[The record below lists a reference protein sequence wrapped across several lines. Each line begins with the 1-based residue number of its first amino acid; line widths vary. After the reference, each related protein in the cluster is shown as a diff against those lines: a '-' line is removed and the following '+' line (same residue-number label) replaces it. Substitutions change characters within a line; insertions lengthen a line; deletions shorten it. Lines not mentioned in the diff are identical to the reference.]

1 MKKNLKAILMAC
13 LMTCTAAAFT
23 ACASN
28 DNSGN
33 GDGGNDNP
41 PADDYGT
48 VCIEDMKVYI
58 NSNKNATFAEIEPVF
73 TKPDKKE
80 DLTYTFDAKSLDIT
94 NGIVK
99 PKKREDKTLTVTAK
113 SEHFETKFKVEVEYI
128 NYNADDVSSLY
139 EYKDVFGNDL
149 SGKVNSRVTH
159 CRAITENTTLFI
171 GDSFMD
177 SDFIGKYWTT
187 YSENKDVLNAGISSS
202 TSYHWERAFYD
213 IIGDPDGGATA
224 PKNIA
229 IHVGTNN
236 FYDFKDTVED
246 TEESLMR
253 LFMYMH
259 DSYPTTN
266 IYWFNITQRTDSKY
280 AEQVKQTNA
289 YIANRAEELDFLT
302 VVDTSSKVTSAMLR
316 DGVHPTDDNYH
327 VFTDALVA
335 AGCEIAEKA

>member
-13 LMTCTAAAFT
+13 LATCTAAAFV
-23 ACASN
+23 ACSSN

-33 GDGGNDNP
+33 GGNENP

-128 NYNADDVSSLY
+128 NYNADDVSELY
-139 EYKDVFGNDL
+139 SMSTDMN
-149 SGKVNSRVTH
+149 SKVSQ
-159 CRAITENTTLFI
+159 RAITCQAATANTTLFV

-177 SDFIGKYWTT
+177 SAFIGDYFAT
-187 YSENKDVLNAGISSS
+187 YSVGKDVINAGISST
-202 TSYHWERAFYD
+202 TSYHWEKTYEE
-213 IIGDPDGGATA
+213 IIGETA
-224 PKNIA
+224 PKNIVV
-229 IHVGTNN
+229 HVGTNN
-236 FYDFKDTVED
+236 FYDAHDTVED

-259 DSYPTTN
+259 DSYPTSN
-266 IYWFNITQRTDSKY
+266 IYWFNITQRTDTKY
-280 AEQVKQTNA
+280 AEQVKKTNA
-289 YIANRAEELDFLT
+289 YIANRAEKLDFLT
-302 VVDTSSKVTSAMLR
+302 VVDTSSKVTTAMLR
-316 DGVHPTDDNYH
+316 DGVHPTTSNYH
-327 VFTDALVA
+327 VFTDALVD
-335 AGCEIAEKA
+335 AGCEIAAKA